1 MAENN
6 TLDYRLLFES
16 VPGLYMVLKPDLH
29 IATVSNEYAHATKI
43 DREQVVG
50 RHLFEVFPDNP
61 DDETASGVSNLRA
74 SLQRVL
80 DANEPDWMPLQKY
93 DIRRP
98 ESEGGGFEERYWSC
112 LNSPV
117 LDEHGKLRLIA
128 HRAEDVTE
136 FVHLRQRGAEQDK
149 VAQELR
155 GAVERAE
162 AEVYVRA
169 QQVARANEQLQTR
182 NNALHESETRLRR
195 LASELEVVNAEM
207 TEKNQMLEESSRM
220 KSEFLS
226 NMSHE
231 LRTPLNAIIG
241 FSELLKDGLVG
252 PLAQRQR
259 DYMGHIFEGGR
270 HLLALINDILDMSKV
285 DAGKVEL
292 QFESVDVPAMVADGL
307 RVVEEKAHTKRL
319 QLSSSITMPMGEFL
333 VDARR
338 FKQIL
343 YNLLSNAVKFTP
355 EGGEVKLKAH
365 RVNRQHAASS
375 VPGFEVGRR
384 TTLPAGDGDDFL
396 EISVTDSGI
405 GMRPQ
410 DLKQLFT
417 PFTQINHP
425 ANRGIEGTGLGL
437 AMVLR
442 LAELHGGA
450 VAVSSE
456 PDRGTCFSVWLP
468 WRQEQVESAAQAEA
482 AIRTASP
489 TVRRLALV
497 IEDDERAAT
506 LMHLQ
511 LETQNFNVTRVS
523 SAEAA
528 LALSEDLLPDLIT
541 LDIMLPGMDG
551 WSFLRRVKSLE
562 RWSRIPVVVVSIQPD
577 GALSHSLGASLA
589 LQKPI
594 QFEDL
599 KQGLERL
606 GLSPGAGQEVTALV
620 VDDDQQAVEVLA
632 QPLQKLG
639 CVVLRAYGGA
649 EGVALARRF
658 KPDLIMLD
666 LEMPEFSGF
675 QVVDELKS
683 DPNSADIPI
692 MIVTG
697 RDLSMQERDQLTA
710 QVCQVMDKDDFDS
723 GRFIGEVRRALTHVV
738 TH

>member
-1 MAENN
+1 MAERD
-6 TLDYRLLFES
+6 TPDFQLLFES
-16 VPGLYMVLKPDLH
+16 VPGLYLVLTPDLC
-29 IATVSNEYAHATKI
+29 IAAVSNDYLHATKTERAQI
-43 DREQVVG
+43 IG

-61 DDETASGVSNLRA
+61 DDDTASGVSNLRA

-80 DANEPDWMPLQKY
+80 TSHEPDWMPLQKY

-98 ESEGGGFEERYWSC
+98 DAEGGGFEERYWSC

-117 LDEHGKLRLIA
+117 LDEQGALRLIT

-162 AEVYVRA
+162 AEVYLRA
-169 QQVARANEQLQTR
+169 EQVARANEQLQAR
-182 NNALHESETRLRR
+182 NTALHESESRLRR
-195 LASELEVVNAEM
+195 LASELEVINAEM
-207 TEKNQMLEESSRM
+207 TDKNQMLEESSRM

-252 PLAQRQR
+252 PLEQRQR
-259 DYMGHIFEGGR
+259 DYMGHIFDGGQ

-292 QFESVDVPAMVADGL
+292 QFEAVDVQAALADGL
-307 RVVEEKAHTKRL
+307 RVVEDKAHAKQLRL
-319 QLSSSITMPMGEFL
+319 DSQVSLPMGEVV

-355 EGGEVKLKAH
+355 PGGQIALVAK
-365 RVNRQHAASS
+365 RVNRLEASSS
-375 VPGFEVGRR
+375 VPGFPVGRR
-384 TTLPAGDGDDFL
+384 TTLPPGDGDDFL

-417 PFTQINHP
+417 PFTQIKHP

-468 WRQEQVESAAQAEA
+468 WRQEAAPALDA
-482 AIRTASP
+482 DSP
-489 TVRRLALV
+489 AVRGWALV
-497 IEDDERAAT
+497 VEDDERAAT
-506 LMHLQ
+506 LMGLQ
-511 LETQNFNVTRVS
+511 LQTLGFAVRHVR

-528 LALSEDLLPDLIT
+528 LALSDELVPDLIT

-551 WSFLRRVKSLE
+551 WAFLRRLKTLPQWAQV
-562 RWSRIPVVVVSIQPD
+562 PVVVVSVQPD
-577 GALSHSLGASLA
+577 GALAKSLGVSLA
-589 LQKPI
+589 LQKPLR
-594 QFEDL
+594 FDEL
-599 KQGLERL
+599 KQGLDRL
-606 GLSPGAGQEVTALV
+606 GLKPGEQEVTALI
-620 VDDDQQAVEVLA
+620 VDDDRQAVEVLA
-632 QPLQKLG
+632 QPLQQLG
-639 CVVLRAYGGA
+639 CVVLRAYGGPKVWPWRA
-649 EGVALARRF
+649 ASSPTSSCWTWRC
-658 KPDLIMLD
+658 P
-666 LEMPEFSGF
+666 P
-675 QVVDELKS
+675 
-683 DPNSADIPI
+683 SAAFRWS
-692 MIVTG
+692 T
-697 RDLSMQERDQLTA
+697 S
-710 QVCQVMDKDDFDS
+710 
-723 GRFIGEVRRALTHVV
+723 
-738 TH
+738 

>member
-1 MAENN
+1 MADDDA
-6 TLDYRLLFES
+6 LDFHLLFES
-16 VPGLYMVLKPDLH
+16 VPGLYLVLAPNLT
-29 IATVSNEYAHATKI
+29 IVAVSNDYLLATKTERAQI
-43 DREQVVG
+43 VG

-61 DDETASGVSNLRA
+61 DDEAASGVSNLRA

-80 DANEPDWMPLQKY
+80 ASHEADWMPLQKY

-98 ESEGGGFEERYWSC
+98 DSEGGGFEERYWSC

-117 LDEHGKLRLIA
+117 LDAKGQVCLIA

-136 FVHLRQRGAEQDK
+136 FVQLRHRGAEQDK
-149 VAQELR
+149 EAEKLR
-155 GAVERAE
+155 SAVERAE
-162 AEVYVRA
+162 AEIYVRA
-169 QQVARANEQLQTR
+169 QQVARANEQLQAR

-252 PLAQRQR
+252 PLAARQR
-259 DYMGHIFEGGR
+259 DYMGHIFEGGQ

-292 QFESVDVPAMVADGL
+292 QFEAVDVPNMLADGM
-307 RVVEEKAHTKRL
+307 RVVEEKAHAKQLR
-319 QLSSSITMPMGEFL
+319 LSSNITMPMGEVV

-355 EGGEVKLKAH
+355 QGGQVKLQAQ

-384 TTLPAGDGDDFL
+384 TTLPPGEEGDFL

-456 PDRGTCFSVWLP
+456 PDRGTCFTVWLP
-468 WRQEQVESAAQAEA
+468 WRKNEVAAARA
-482 AIRTASP
+482 DIAKLVAPRG
-489 TVRRLALV
+489 LALV
-497 IEDDERAAT
+497 IEDDDRAAT
-506 LMHLQ
+506 LMTLQ
-511 LETQNFNVTRVS
+511 LEAQGFTVTHVA

-528 LALSEDLLPDLIT
+528 LILSESLVPDLIT

-551 WSFLRRVKSLE
+551 WAFLRRIKSLQ
-562 RWSRIPVVVVSIQPD
+562 RWAQVPVVVVSIQPD
-577 GALSHSLGASLA
+577 GGLAHSLGASLA

-594 QFEDL
+594 HFEEL
-599 KQGLERL
+599 KQGLNRL
-606 GLSPGAGQEVTALV
+606 GLLPGTHQEVTALV

-683 DPNSADIPI
+683 DPSSAGIPI

-697 RDLSMQERDQLTA
+697 RDLSPNERDQLTG
-710 QVCQVMDKDDFDS
+710 QVCQLVGKDNFDS
-723 GRFIGEVRRALTHVV
+723 GRFIGEVHRALTHAPL
-738 TH
+738 H

>member
-1 MAENN
+1 MAEHD
-6 TLDYRLLFES
+6 TLDHRLLFES
-16 VPGLYMVLKPDLH
+16 VPGLYMVLTPELH

-43 DREQVVG
+43 QRAQVVG
-50 RHLFEVFPDNP
+50 HHLFEVFPDNP
-61 DDETASGVSNLRA
+61 DDKTASGVSNLRA

-80 DANEPDWMPLQKY
+80 ASHEPDWMPLQKY

-98 ESEGGGFEERYWSC
+98 DSEGGGFEERYWSC

-117 LDEHGKLRLIA
+117 LDEQGNLRLIA

-169 QQVARANEQLQTR
+169 EQVARANEQLQSR
-182 NNALHESETRLRR
+182 NTALHESETRLRR
-195 LASELEVVNAEM
+195 LASELEVVNAEV

-259 DYMGHIFEGGR
+259 DYIGHIFEGGQ

-292 QFESVDVPAMVADGL
+292 QFEAVDVQAALADGL
-307 RVVEEKAHTKRL
+307 RVVEEKAQAKQL
-319 QLSSSITMPMGEFL
+319 QLSCDIASPMGEVS

-355 EGGEVKLKAH
+355 QGGQVSLRAR
-365 RVNRQHAASS
+365 RVNRREATSA

-384 TTLPAGDGDDFL
+384 TVLAPGDGDDFL
-396 EISVTDSGI
+396 EITVTDSGI

-456 PDRGTCFSVWLP
+456 PERGTCFSVWLP
-468 WRQEQVESAAQAEA
+468 WRHDTAPTLDAA
-482 AIRTASP
+482 TATAP
-489 TVRRLALV
+489 RGLALV
-497 IEDDERAAT
+497 VEDDERAAT
-506 LMHLQ
+506 LMGLQ
-511 LETQNFNVTRVS
+511 LQAQGFQVRHVR

-528 LALSEDLLPDLIT
+528 LTLSEELVPDLIT

-551 WSFLRRVKSLE
+551 WAFLRRIKTLP
-562 RWSRIPVVVVSIQPD
+562 RWAQVPVVVVSVQPD
-577 GALSHSLGASLA
+577 GELAKSLGASLA

-594 QFEDL
+594 GFDELQ
-599 KQGLERL
+599 QGLNRL
-606 GLSPGAGQEVTALV
+606 GLKPDAQDVTALV
-620 VDDDQQAVEVLA
+620 VDDDHQAVELLT
-632 QPLQKLG
+632 QPLQNLG

-683 DPNSADIPI
+683 DPSSADIPI

-697 RDLSMQERDQLTA
+697 RDLSAQERAQLTG
-710 QVCQVMDKDDFDS
+710 QVQLPPFQKHEDS
-723 GRFIGEVRRALTHVV
+723 DHFIGEVRRALAHVLL
-738 TH
+738 H

>member
-6 TLDYRLLFES
+6 TLDFHLLFES
-16 VPGLYMVLKPDLH
+16 VPGLYLVLSPDLI
-29 IATVSNEYAHATKI
+29 IAAVSNDYLLATKTERAKI
-43 DREQVVG
+43 IG
-50 RHLFEVFPDNP
+50 RPLFEVFPDNP
-61 DDETASGVSNLRA
+61 DDEAASGVSNLRA

-80 DANEPDWMPLQKY
+80 ASREADWMPLQKY

-98 ESEGGGFEERYWSC
+98 DSEGGGFEERYWSC

-117 LDEHGKLRLIA
+117 LDARGDLRLIA

-136 FVHLRQRGAEQDK
+136 FMHLRQRGAEQDK

-169 QQVARANEQLQTR
+169 QQVARANDQLQAR

-252 PLAQRQR
+252 PLAARQR
-259 DYMGHIFEGGR
+259 DYMGHIFEGGQ

-292 QFESVDVPAMVADGL
+292 QFEAVDVNAMLDDGL
-307 RVVEEKAHTKRL
+307 RVVEDKAHTKHL
-319 QLSSSITMPMGEFL
+319 QMSSSLSLPMGDVM

-355 EGGEVKLKAH
+355 EGGQVKLQAQ
-365 RVNRQHAASS
+365 RVNRQHAASR

-384 TTLPAGDGDDFL
+384 TTLPPGEGDEFL

-456 PDRGTCFSVWLP
+456 PDHGTCFSVWLP
-468 WRQEQVESAAQAEA
+468 WRQDRATLASAGNTFLPNA
-482 AIRTASP
+482 RHG
-489 TVRRLALV
+489 LALV

-506 LMHLQ
+506 LMTLQ
-511 LETQNFNVTRVS
+511 LEAQGFTVTRVN

-528 LALSEDLLPDLIT
+528 LVLSENLVPDLIT

-551 WSFLRRVKSLE
+551 WAFLRRIKSLK
-562 RWSRIPVVVVSIQPD
+562 RWAQVPVVVVSIQPD
-577 GALSHSLGASLA
+577 GALAHSLGAALA

-594 QFEDL
+594 HFEDL
-599 KQGLERL
+599 KQGLARL
-606 GLSPGAGQEVTALV
+606 GLLPGTEQNVTALV
-620 VDDDQQAVEVLA
+620 VDDDHQAVEVLA

-649 EGVALARRF
+649 EGVALARRL

-675 QVVDELKS
+675 QVVDELKG
-683 DPNSADIPI
+683 DPSSADIPI

-697 RDLSMQERDQLTA
+697 RDLSPSERDQLTR
-710 QVCQVMDKDDFDS
+710 QVCQLVGKDDFDS
-723 GRFIGEVRRALTHVV
+723 GRFIGEVNRALTHVT

>member
-1 MAENN
+1 MPTN
-6 TLDYRLLFES
+6 TLDFRLLFES
-16 VPGLYMVLKPDLH
+16 TPGLYLVLAPDLS
-29 IATVSNEYAHATKI
+29 IVAVSDAYLQATMTT
-43 DREQVVG
+43 REQIVG
-50 RHLFEVFPDNP
+50 RGLFEVFPDNP
-61 DDETASGVSNLRA
+61 NDDAATGTHNLRA
-74 SLQRVL
+74 SLWRVL
-80 DANEPDWMPLQKY
+80 SSGQGDAMPLQKY

-98 ESEGGGFEERYWSC
+98 DSEGGGFEERHWSPF
-112 LNSPV
+112 NSPV
-117 LDEHGKLRLIA
+117 LDAQGRVAFII

-136 FVHLRQRGAEQDK
+136 FVHLRQHGAEQDK
-149 VAQELR
+149 VAQALR

-162 AEVYVRA
+162 SEVYLRA
-169 QQVARANEQLQTR
+169 QQVARVNDQLQAR

-195 LASELEVVNAEM
+195 LASELEIVNAEV

-252 PLAQRQR
+252 PLTTRQR
-259 DYMGHIFEGGR
+259 DYMGHIFEGGQ

-285 DAGKVEL
+285 DAGKAEL
-292 QFESVDVPAMVADGL
+292 QFEAVDVQLMLADGL
-307 RVVEEKAHTKRL
+307 RVVEEKAHAKHL
-319 QLSSSITMPMGEFL
+319 HLNSNVVLPLGEVV
-333 VDARR
+333 VDVRR

-355 EGGEVKLKAH
+355 EGGQVSLHAQ
-365 RVNRQHAASS
+365 RVNRQTAASS
-375 VPGFEVGRR
+375 VPGFATGRR
-384 TTLPAGDGDDFL
+384 TSLPPGDGDDFL
-396 EISVTDSGI
+396 EISVRDSGI
-405 GMRPQ
+405 GMRPE

-425 ANRGIEGTGLGL
+425 ANRGLEGTGLGL
-437 AMVLR
+437 VMVLR

-468 WRQEQVESAAQAEA
+468 WQQATAQAEA
-482 AIRTASP
+482 MEAGKPAAPSRGI
-489 TVRRLALV
+489 ALV
-497 IEDDERAAT
+497 IEDDDCAAT
-506 LMHLQ
+506 LMGLQ
-511 LETQNFNVTRVS
+511 LEAQGFTTTRVV

-528 LALSEDLLPDLIT
+528 LALSDDLLPELIT
-541 LDIMLPGMDG
+541 LDIILPGMDG
-551 WSFLRRVKSLE
+551 WAFLRRVKALP
-562 RWSRIPVVVVSIQPD
+562 RWAQVPVVVVSIQPD
-577 GALSHSLGASLA
+577 GGLAHSLGASLA

-594 QFEDL
+594 HFDDL
-599 KQGLERL
+599 TQGLQRL
-606 GLSPGAGQEVTALV
+606 GLNPQPDRPVTALV
-620 VDDDQQAVEVLA
+620 VDDNQQAVELLA

-683 DPNSADIPI
+683 DPASADIPI

-697 RDLSMQERDQLTA
+697 RDLSVSEREQLTG
-710 QVCQVMDKDDFDS
+710 QVSHLMDKTAFDT
-723 GRFIGEVRRALTHVV
+723 GRFVGEVRRALKHVTTH
-738 TH
+738 